1 MPQIMRVLL
10 LFVLGYCCR
19 SHAQD
24 SAILIKA
31 GTSLTESVSITFL
44 YEYPQF
50 VYGKVFFKP
59 GDSTVALLNYHG
71 LLDEMHF
78 IDLKGDTLSIANA
91 GTIRSIRINND
102 VFYYDKVYVKLI
114 KDTNGIKFAAK
125 QTLRVTGKNKI
136 GGYDIASPS
145 SAIESYGTLIDQK
158 GIFNLVPRED
168 VLLAKKTLYYFG
180 DKYNQFLLATRKN
193 LLQQFPKQS
202 RALNAYLKENN
213 VNLNSIEDLKKLHQF
228 LASL

>member
-1 MPQIMRVLL
+1 MRVLL

-24 SAILIKA
+24 SVILIKA
-31 GTSLTESVSITFL
+31 GTSINESVSTTVL
-44 YEYPQF
+44 YQYPQF
-50 VYGKVFFKP
+50 VYGKIFFKP
-59 GDSTVALLNYHG
+59 GDSTVALLNYHK
-71 LLDEMHF
+71 LLDEMQF
-78 IDLKGDTLSIANA
+78 IGLKGDTLSIVNA

-102 VFYYDKVYVKLI
+102 MFYYDKVYVKLI
-114 KDTNGIKFAAK
+114 KDTNGIKLAAK

-136 GGYDIASPS
+136 GGYDIANPS

-168 VLLAKKTLYYFG
+168 VLLAKRTLYYFG
-180 DKYNQFLLATRKN
+180 DKYNQFVWATRKN

-202 RALNAYLKENN
+202 QALNAYLKENN
-213 VNLNSIEDLKKLHQF
+213 INLNNIEDLEKLLQF
-228 LASL
+228 LAGL

>member
-1 MPQIMRVLL
+1 MRVLL
-10 LFVLGYCCR
+10 LFVLGYWSR

-24 SAILIKA
+24 SSILIKA
-31 GTSLTESVSITFL
+31 GTSINESVSMTVL

-50 VYGKVFFKP
+50 VNGKVFFKP
-59 GDSTVALLNYHG
+59 GDSAVALLNYHR
-71 LLDEMHF
+71 LLDEMQF

-91 GTIRSIRINND
+91 GTIKLIRINND
-102 VFYYDKVYVKLI
+102 MFYYDKVYVKLI
-114 KDTNGIKFAAK
+114 KNSNGIKLAAK

-136 GGYDIASPS
+136 GGYDIANPA
-145 SAIESYGTLIDQK
+145 SAIESYSTLIDQK
-158 GIFNLVPRED
+158 GIFNLVPREE
-168 VLLAKKTLYYFG
+168 VLLAKKTLYYLG

-202 RALNAYLKENN
+202 RALNAYLEENN
-213 VNLNSIEDLKKLHQF
+213 VNFNGIEDLEKLIQF